1 MKWDYA
7 LIVPRVVHS
16 STWIAKPLSLP
27 SFFNP
32 VVSIQT
38 RRNRCE
44 WLDECRDYR
53 RHDGNVSFISP
64 F

>member
-1 MKWDYA
+1 M
-7 LIVPRVVHS
+7 
-16 STWIAKPLSLP
+16 PLSLP

-38 RRNRCE
+38 RLNRCE
-44 WLDECRDYR
+44 WLEECRDYR